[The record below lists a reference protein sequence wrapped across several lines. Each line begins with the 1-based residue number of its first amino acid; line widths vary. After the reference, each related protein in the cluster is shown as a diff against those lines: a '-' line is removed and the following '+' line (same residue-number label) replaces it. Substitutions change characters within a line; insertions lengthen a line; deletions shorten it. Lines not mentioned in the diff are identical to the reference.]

1 MTTTTR
7 TLRGRILDAAA
18 RPLSSCWQ
26 ALRSAQRSLLDG
38 LRRVRGGRI
47 GGFAAALRRFSNTF
61 LAAVGAFDRDARAV
75 IEQWVITTLPLLYRD
90 GALDALD
97 RAPFSVRHRAAP
109 FSWSPT
115 HTHTVTTLSAQ
126 YYADLINRITET
138 VLRAQA
144 FLRAAQDQAR
154 RPEGVDRDQLL
165 GEHPLDTVIY
175 RNQARYPAHSWATA
189 ALGAQATTTTNT
201 ASLTY
206 GQSELGADWFEC
218 TDGPGC
224 GFLTHNDPDRADR
237 TIRSAADALA
247 HPLAHFGCVREWTP
261 RPDLNTRPNL
271 VSGAPV

>member
-1 MTTTTR
+1 MTTSTR
-7 TLRGRILDAAA
+7 TLRGRLLEAVVV
-18 RPLSSCWQ
+18 PLSSCWQ
-26 ALRSAQRSLLDG
+26 ALRSAQRALLTG
-38 LRRVRGGRI
+38 LQRVRGGRTA
-47 GGFAAALRRFSNTF
+47 GFSAALRRFSTVF
-61 LAAVGAFDRDARAV
+61 LTAVGAFDRDARAV
-75 IEQWVITTLPLLYRD
+75 VEQWVITTLPLLYRD
-90 GALDALD
+90 GALDALE
-97 RAPFSVRHRAAP
+97 RSPFSVRRRATP

-115 HTHTVTTLSAQ
+115 HTHTITALSAQ

-138 VLRAQA
+138 VRRAQA
-144 FLRAAQDQAR
+144 FLRATQEQAR
-154 RPEGVDRDQLL
+154 RPEGVDRDGLL
-165 GEHPLDTVIY
+165 EEHPLDTVIY

-224 GFLTHNDPDRADR
+224 GFETHTDPDLADR

-247 HPLAHFGCVREWTP
+247 HPLAHFGCVRQWTP

-271 VSGAPV
+271 VSGAPI